1 MTEIN
6 AKVNGNCDALRTGT
20 LSALPLTQE
29 IPHWAADRRG
39 CSAPRSSAQRALF
52 PLNGVEKKM
61 SISTLRLRGRLL
73 LAFGTVIVVMLVA
86 IGTSVSRLQ
95 QFNGAVRTL
104 TDERVPR
111 LETTHAWIT
120 QLQETARHTRN
131 MLILDDP
138 KLIKDELDATM
149 ENKRLRKVYM
159 DDLSAQLTDAQEKQ
173 ALQKVI
179 DLRAEY
185 VPHEDKY
192 LQQVAAGQIK
202 EAKETL
208 LGAARPAQLKFIKA
222 LQDLIDLQT
231 ARTKQYATTLE
242 SAYHSS
248 LTLLLTICVIAFL
261 VAIALALWMTRLVTQ
276 PLAKAVAVLSEI
288 ERGNYDSPI
297 SVSSRD
303 ETGQLLLALD
313 QMQHNLKE
321 RTERERATAA
331 ENARIKTALD
341 QASASVIVADEKHRI
356 IYSNPS
362 AQQLFR
368 THQDNLRRDLP
379 ALNAAELVGAPVDVL
394 HTNPAQQRQ
403 VLETLRGSHT
413 EEFRA
418 GGRVMRVSSSAV
430 LSSDGQRTGTVLEW
444 WDRTQ
449 EVNSE
454 QEVSALVRAALD
466 GDLSGQITLQG
477 KSGFFQTLANGLNQL
492 VGNMAEIIVR
502 IKDTSR
508 EVLNG
513 AEEISTGNMNLSQ
526 RTEQQSS
533 SLEET
538 ASSMQEMTQTVQQN
552 ADNASQASQ
561 LAVAARDQAEK
572 GGQVVGKAVG
582 AMSEINESSKRIAD
596 IISVIDD
603 IAFQTNL
610 LALNA
615 AVEAARAGEQGRGFA
630 VVASEVRNLAGRSAT
645 AAKEIK
651 DLIQDSVRK
660 VEGGSL
666 LVSESGRTLE
676 EIVRSVK
683 RVSDIVSEIAAAS
696 QEQSSGIEQVNK
708 AVTQMDQTTQQNA
721 ALVEE
726 ASAASQA
733 MAQQARLLNETI
745 SKYRTRDERTMG
757 SSETGYLRSAAA

>member
-1 MTEIN
+1 VKRHT
-6 AKVNGNCDALRTGT
+6 A
-20 LSALPLTQE
+20 S
-29 IPHWAADRRG
+29 
-39 CSAPRSSAQRALF
+39 LF
-52 PLNGVEKKM
+52 HLFGIERKM
-61 SISTLRLRGRLL
+61 SLSTLRLRGRLL

-86 IGTSVSRLQ
+86 IGASVSRLQ
-95 QFNGAVRTL
+95 QFNTAVRSL
-104 TDERVPR
+104 TGERMPR

-131 MLILDDP
+131 MLIMDDP
-138 KLIKDELDATM
+138 KLIKDEIQATT
-149 ENKRLRKVYM
+149 ENRRLRTSYM
-159 DDLSAQLTDAQEKQ
+159 NDLSAQLTDPEEKQ
-173 ALQKVI
+173 ALQKI
-179 DLRAEY
+179 IELRGEY
-185 VPHEDKY
+185 LPHEDKY
-192 LQQVAAGQIK
+192 LQQVAAGQMK
-202 EAKETL
+202 EARDTL
-208 LGAARPAQLKFIKA
+208 LNLARPAQMKFIKA

-231 ARTKQYATTLE
+231 ARTRRDADALQ
-242 SAYHSS
+242 SAYHGS
-248 LTLLLTICVIAFL
+248 LTLLLTICVVAFS
-261 VAIALALWMTRLVTQ
+261 VAIALAVWMTRLVTR
-276 PLAKAVAVLSEI
+276 PLARAVSVLSEI
-288 ERGNYDSPI
+288 ERGNYDSSI
-297 SVSSRD
+297 GATSSD
-303 ETGQLLLALD
+303 ETGQLLLALG

-321 RTERERATAA
+321 RTDRERATAA

-341 QASASVIVADEKHRI
+341 QASASVMVADENHRI

-368 THQDNLRRDLP
+368 AHQGDLRRDLP
-379 ALNAAELVGAPVDVL
+379 ALNAEALVGASVDVL
-394 HTNPAQQRQ
+394 HTNPTQQRQ
-403 VLETLRGSHT
+403 ALETLRGTHT

-418 GGRVMRVSSSAV
+418 GGRVMRVSSSPV
-430 LSSDGQRTGTVLEW
+430 LTSDGRRTGTVLEW

-454 QEVSALVRAALD
+454 QEVAALVKAALD
-466 GDLSGQITLQG
+466 GDLSGQINLQG

-502 IKDTSR
+502 IKETSR
-508 EVLNG
+508 EVLTG

-538 ASSMQEMTQTVQQN
+538 ASSMQEMTMTVQQN
-552 ADNASQASQ
+552 ANNASQASQ

-666 LVSESGRTLE
+666 LVSQSGQTLE

-683 RVSDIVSEIAAAS
+683 RVSDIVAEIAAAS
-696 QEQSSGIEQVNK
+696 MEQSSGIDQVNK
-708 AVTQMDQTTQQNA
+708 AITQMDQTTQQNA

-733 MAQQARLLNETI
+733 MAQQARRLDETI
-745 SKYRTRDERTMG
+745 SRYRTREERA
-757 SSETGYLRSAAA
+757 TGGAPAHYPRSAAA

>member
-1 MTEIN
+1 
-6 AKVNGNCDALRTGT
+6 
-20 LSALPLTQE
+20 
-29 IPHWAADRRG
+29 
-39 CSAPRSSAQRALF
+39 
-52 PLNGVEKKM
+52 M
-61 SISTLRLRGRLL
+61 SLSTLRLRGRLF

-86 IGTSVSRLQ
+86 IGASVSRLQ
-95 QFNGAVRTL
+95 QFNGAVRSL

-111 LETTHAWIT
+111 LETTHAWIV
-120 QLQETARHTRN
+120 QLLETARHTRN

-138 KLIKDELDATM
+138 KLIRAEVDATM
-149 ENKRLRKVYM
+149 ENKRLRKQYM
-159 DDLSAQLTDAQEKQ
+159 EELAAKITDPAEKQ
-173 ALQKVI
+173 ALQNVI
-179 DLRAEY
+179 DLRAQY
-185 VPHEDKY
+185 TPFEDQY
-192 LQQVAAGQIK
+192 LQQVSAGQLK

-208 LGAARPAQLKFIKA
+208 LVNARPAQLKYVQA
-222 LQDLIDLQT
+222 LADLT
-231 ARTKQYATTLE
+231 ALENRQTKQYANTLE
-242 SAYHSS
+242 AAYHSS
-248 LTLLLTICVIAFL
+248 LTLLLTICM
-261 VAIALALWMTRLVTQ
+261 VAIAVAVALALWMTRLVTQ
-276 PLAKAVAVLSEI
+276 PLAKAVTVLSDI

-321 RTERERATAA
+321 RTERERAVAA

-341 QASASVIVADEKHRI
+341 QASASVIVADESHRI

-368 THQDNLRRDLP
+368 THEGDLQRDLP
-379 ALNAAELVGAPVDVL
+379 ALNAQQLVGAPIDVL

-403 VLETLRGSHT
+403 ILETLRGTHT
-413 EEFRA
+413 DEFRA
-418 GGRVMRVSSSAV
+418 GGRMLRVSASPV

-454 QEVSALVRAALD
+454 QEVSALVKAALD
-466 GDLSGQITLQG
+466 GDLSGQISLQG

-502 IKDTSR
+502 IKETSR

-538 ASSMQEMTQTVQQN
+538 ASSMQEMTMTVQQN
-552 ADNASQASQ
+552 ASNASQASQ

-582 AMSEINESSKRIAD
+582 AMSEINDSSRRIAD

-660 VEGGSL
+660 VEGGSV

-683 RVSDIVSEIAAAS
+683 RVSDIVAEIAAAS

-708 AVTQMDQTTQQNA
+708 AITQMDQTTQQNA

-745 SKYRTRDERTMG
+745 SRYRTRGEG
-757 SSETGYLRSAAA
+757 STGFSGSRRAA